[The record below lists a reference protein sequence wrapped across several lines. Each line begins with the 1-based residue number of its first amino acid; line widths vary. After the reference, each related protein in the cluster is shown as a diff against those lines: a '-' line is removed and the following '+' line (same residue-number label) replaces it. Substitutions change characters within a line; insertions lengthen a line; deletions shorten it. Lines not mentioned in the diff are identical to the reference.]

1 MSNLLGIQIIGV
13 LFALLM
19 LYLTF
24 LHLRRKEFTVKE
36 TIFWFGAWIVFL
48 FLAIFPMGFDFI
60 IKNWL
65 SFERRLDFF
74 IVIGFMFLIG
84 MIFHMYT
91 IMRKLQNKVEKIVS
105 RMAMNTK
112 K

>member
-84 MIFHMYT
+84 MIFHRYT